1 MMIRYAPFEELKRV
15 EEQMDHL
22 FGNFFAEPRHRFSAL
37 PAAATKTSSDLA
49 PVGKFYSPA
58 IEVQED
64 AAKYTVKADL
74 PGIDKK
80 DIHIKVKQNVLAIS
94 AETKTETEKGDKKSG
109 SYCSERY
116 YGRYYREIPLGS
128 NVDEEHINA
137 THENGVLTLELPKK
151 ALPEATSK
159 EIAVK

>member
-1 MMIRYAPFEELKRV
+1 MMIRYDPFEELKKV
-15 EEQMDHL
+15 EEQMDRL
-22 FGNFFAEPRHRFSAL
+22 FSNFWGEPRHRFSAL

-49 PVGKFYSPA
+49 PMGEFYSPA

-64 AAKYTVKADL
+64 TTKYSVKVDL

-80 DIHIKVKQNVLAIS
+80 DIHIKVKENVLAIS
-94 AETKTETEKGDKKSG
+94 AETKNETEKGDKKSG
-109 SYCSERY
+109 NYYSERY

-159 EIAVK
+159 EIAIK

>member
-1 MMIRYAPFEELKRV
+1 MMMRYDPFEELKRA
-15 EEQMDHL
+15 EEQMDRL
-22 FGNFFAEPRHRFSAL
+22 FGNFFGEPRRRFSAL
-37 PAAATKTSSDLA
+37 PAAGKASSDLA
-49 PVGKFYSPA
+49 QLGDFSAPA

-64 AAKYTVKADL
+64 ADGYTVRVDL

-80 DIHIKVKQNVLAIS
+80 DIHVNVKEDVLTVS
-94 AETKTETEKGDKKSG
+94 AETRSENEKGEKKSG
-109 SYCSERY
+109 NYYSERY

-128 NVDEEHINA
+128 NVDEEHIKA

-151 ALPEATSK
+151 ALPEASSK

>member
-1 MMIRYAPFEELKRV
+1 V
-15 EEQMDHL
+15 
-22 FGNFFAEPRHRFSAL
+22 
-37 PAAATKTSSDLA
+37 SS
-49 PVGKFYSPA
+49 
-58 IEVQED
+58 
-64 AAKYTVKADL
+64 L
-74 PGIDKK
+74 PGI
-80 DIHIKVKQNVLAIS
+80 
-94 AETKTETEKGDKKSG
+94 DKKSG

-159 EIAVK
+159 EIAIK

>member
-1 MMIRYAPFEELKRV
+1 MMMRYDPFEELKRA
-15 EEQMDHL
+15 EEQMDRL
-22 FGNFFAEPRHRFSAL
+22 FGNFFGEPRRRFSAL
-37 PAAATKTSSDLA
+37 PAAGKTGSDLA
-49 PVGKFYSPA
+49 PLGEFSAPA

-64 AAKYTVKADL
+64 AGKYTVKVDL

-80 DIHIKVKQNVLAIS
+80 DIHVKVRENVLAVS
-94 AETKTETEKGDKKSG
+94 AESTSETERGDKKSG
-109 SYCSERY
+109 NYYSERY
-116 YGRYYREIPLGS
+116 YGRYYREVPLGS

-151 ALPEATSK
+151 ALPEASSK